1 MPKVQILQ
9 QETSVNNLGPT
20 PSARGERVTSAIG
33 EMAPALQRGLGEIQQ
48 GIDMSRSAD
57 IVEARVLKQQAEN
70 DAAVWSGKVL
80 SDAHIQWQDQ
90 LLKSQETAGAD
101 AAGFTPKFLTEFDKY
116 SEETLKNAP
125 TESAKK
131 YLGDRLTSMRTSLA
145 GQALTFEASTR
156 RANRINTTT
165 QTIDQNAKSAQD
177 NPDNFATLYAE
188 SKATID
194 ALEIPPSEKLQLLDK
209 LRTTLPYAAELGRIQ
224 RDPRGEAAR
233 LRSGIKM
240 GEASTEYGNRPD
252 GTPKGRGFLGPLKRP
267 DGDVMTEYSVG
278 VEIDGKEM
286 DIPTIVPTLTKDEV
300 QKLLTL
306 GKDEKIPESIIDKA
320 VAHAKMRLKDG
331 KPVFATDTEAPAPKS
346 QTAGASFDSIMDFVF
361 KKEGGYN
368 ANDGNGPVNFGINQA
383 ANPGVDVKSLTKDG
397 AKTIYRQKYWAA
409 IDGDSLP
416 PGVALMAM
424 EAAVNQGP
432 EFAKKILRESGGD
445 IQKMSDMRR
454 AHYQS
459 LVERNPGKY
468 GKYANNWN
476 SRLNDATATALSMG
490 GSGVGSHDVSNIKPE
505 NVAATG
511 DPAIDAL
518 PFNQRIQLLQHA
530 DTLVNQQMA
539 MAREQLKSKL
549 QDFQAMAT
557 TGAPLPATSVPT
569 VQELQAAHGDVEGQ
583 RMYDDDV
590 KPLVELNGDLQ
601 RFSTM
606 SVGERQALLTSR
618 APQSGDGFADA
629 QRRYGVMVQADQM
642 LTKQMTEDPAAYTM
656 KYAQPVTQAWTTLQQ
671 TPSTDMA
678 AKSAAASAYVAATL
692 SEQKRVGVL
701 SPTILPKNVAD
712 GIVRQFYDQANGGQ
726 NAALLMQQQAQLW
739 GKHWPQVYGQV
750 AKDLPGA
757 ALVIGAGMKQQPAEL
772 LARASVMK
780 PDEIKEGLPKDSIKT
795 AEEGVQSAMVDFQS
809 SLAQMAGGAQTF
821 NTFYEQ
827 TNKLALM
834 YVRMGE
840 DPGKAAKRAF
850 NDTVGEKYEFVTDSN
865 NKAATYRVPVQ
876 FDAGVIEKG
885 AIKTLRNIESMD
897 LQVPVSLAGLPEAEA
912 RKAYVSSLKDSA
924 YWVTA
929 PDESGLVLYANGAA
943 VTDKAGRPVLKDW
956 DSLQSQPLPSQSQS
970 GTIRRTR

>member
-1 MPKVQILQ
+1 MPKIQIVG
-9 QETSVNNLGPT
+9 QESSVNNLGPT
-20 PSARGERVTSAIG
+20 PTARGERVTSAIG
-33 EMAPALQRGLGEIQQ
+33 ETGAGIQRAIGEVQQ
-48 GIDMSRSAD
+48 GIDMSRAAD
-57 IVEARVLKQQAEN
+57 IAEARVLRQQSEN

-125 TESAKK
+125 TDAAKR
-131 YLGDRLTSMRTSLA
+131 YLGDRLTLMRTSLA
-145 GQALTFEASTR
+145 GQALTFEATTR
-156 RANRINTTT
+156 RTNRINTTN
-165 QTIDQNAKSAQD
+165 QTIDQNAKSAHD
-177 NPDNFATLYAE
+177 NPDNFSTLYAE
-188 SKATID
+188 SKATIE

-233 LRSGIKM
+233 LRSGIRM
-240 GEASTEYGNRPD
+240 
-252 GTPKGRGFLGPLKRP
+252 
-267 DGDVMTEYSVG
+267 
-278 VEIDGKEM
+278 
-286 DIPTIVPTLTKDEV
+286 
-300 QKLLTL
+300 
-306 GKDEKIPESIIDKA
+306 
-320 VAHAKMRLKDG
+320 
-331 KPVFATDTEAPAPKS
+331 APAG
-346 QTAGASFDSIMDFVF
+346 AGGAATGSSFESVMDFVF

-397 AKTIYRQKYWAA
+397 AKAIYKQKYWAA

-424 EAAVNQGP
+424 DAAVNQGP
-432 EFAKKILRESGGD
+432 EFARRILRESGGD
-445 IQKMSDMRR
+445 IQKMADMRR
-454 AHYQS
+454 DHYAG

-468 GKYANNWN
+468 GKYAANWS
-476 SRLNDATATALSMG
+476 SRLQDATTSALAMG
-490 GSGVGSHDVSNIKPE
+490 GSGMGSHDVSNIKPE
-505 NVAATG
+505 NVASTG

-539 MAREQLKSKL
+539 AARQALQSKL

-557 TGAPLPATSVPT
+557 TGAPIPAASVPT

-583 RMYDDDV
+583 RMFEDDV

-618 APQSGDGFADA
+618 APAAGDGYADA
-629 QRRYGVMVQADQM
+629 TRRHAVMVQADQM
-642 LTKQMTEDPAAYTM
+642 LTKQMNEDPAAYSL
-656 KYAQPVTQAWTTLQQ
+656 KYAQPVTQAWTQLQQ

-678 AKSAAASAYVAATL
+678 AKSAAATAYVNATL
-692 SEQKRVGVL
+692 AEQKRIGVV

-712 GIVRQFYDQANGGQ
+712 GIVRQFYDQSNGGQ

-739 GKHWPQVYGQV
+739 GKYWPQVYGQV

-780 PDEIKEGLPKDSIKT
+780 PDELKEGLLKDDVKT

-809 SLAQMAGGAQTF
+809 SLSQMAGGAQTF

-840 DPGKAAKRAF
+840 DPAKAAKRAF

-876 FDAGVIEKG
+876 YDAGVIEKG
-885 AIKTLRNIESMD
+885 AIRTLRGIESMD
-897 LQVPVSLAGLPEAEA
+897 LQVPVSLANLPEAEA
-912 RKAYVSSLKDSA
+912 RKAYVSALKDSA

-943 VTDKAGRPVLKDW
+943 VTDKAGRPVLKGW
-956 DSLQSQPLPSQSQS
+956 DQLQSQPLPSQSQS